1 MYPEGTG
8 GEIISYWQK
17 STYGVT
23 ILIENSRPVFHLY
36 SRDQSTNFSVL
47 SNMKLKSSQW
57 SHIAGSFD
65 NRTGDAVLY
74 VDGIQVGNKT
84 GLGSLELQTEYDL
97 WLGYLF
103 KGKLSQIWI
112 FNAALDK
119 EEITNVKDFMKPS
132 PSELNMKYCTK

>member
-1 MYPEGTG
+1 
-8 GEIISYWQK
+8 
-17 STYGVT
+17 
-23 ILIENSRPVFHLY
+23 
-36 SRDQSTNFSVL
+36 
-47 SNMKLKSSQW
+47 MKLKSSQW

-74 VDGIQVGNKT
+74 VDGIKVGNKT

-132 PSELNMKYCTK
+132 PSELNMKYCTR

>member
-8 GEIISYWQK
+8 GEIISYWNF
-17 STYGVT
+17 SYGVT
-23 ILIENSRPVFHLY
+23 ILIKNSRPVFHLY
-36 SRDQSTNFSVL
+36 SRDQSTNFSLL
-47 SNMKLKSSQW
+47 SNMTLKSSQW

-74 VDGIQVGNKT
+74 VDGIRVGNKT

-97 WLGYLF
+97 WLGYSF

>member
-8 GEIISYWQK
+8 GEIISYWNI
-17 STYGVT
+17 SYGVT

-47 SNMKLKSSQW
+47 SNMTLKSSQW

-74 VDGIQVGNKT
+74 VDGIRVGNKT

>member
-8 GEIISYWQK
+8 GEIISYWNV
-17 STYGVT
+17 SYGVT

-36 SRDQSTNFSVL
+36 SRDQSTNFSLL
-47 SNMKLKSSQW
+47 SNMTLKSSQW

-74 VDGIQVGNKT
+74 VDGIRVGNKT
-84 GLGSLELQTEYDL
+84 GLGSLELQTKYDL
-97 WLGYLF
+97 WLGYHF

>member
-1 MYPEGTG
+1 
-8 GEIISYWQK
+8 
-17 STYGVT
+17 
-23 ILIENSRPVFHLY
+23 
-36 SRDQSTNFSVL
+36 
-47 SNMKLKSSQW
+47 MKLKSSQW

-97 WLGYLF
+97 WLGYRF

-112 FNAALDK
+112 FNVSLDK

>member
-8 GEIISYWQK
+8 GEIISYWNI
-17 STYGVT
+17 SYGVT

-47 SNMKLKSSQW
+47 SNMTLKSSQW

-74 VDGIQVGNKT
+74 VDGIRVGNKT

-119 EEITNVKDFMKPS
+119 EEITNVKDFLKPS